1 MTMLF
6 ANDTT
11 LQAISEQITLPALGQ
26 SQDVYLA
33 LLESIVSQQL
43 SVKAADTIFK
53 RFLTLFE
60 NAYPNP
66 LLLQEMSLESLRSV
80 GLSRQK
86 ATYLQA
92 VATFHLADSIDF
104 KALETKTETEIIT
117 HLTAIKGVG
126 KWTVEMLLIFVLQ
139 RPDVLSVD
147 DLGIQQGI
155 KKIYNLTTE
164 GKELK
169 KEMQEIA
176 EKWRPNRSLACRYV
190 WRWKDILAR

>member
-147 DLGIQQGI
+147 DLGIQH
-155 KKIYNLTTE
+155 
-164 GKELK
+164 
-169 KEMQEIA
+169 
-176 EKWRPNRSLACRYV
+176 RSLACRYV

>member
-1 MTMLF
+1 MIFPQDAKMQAVAEAIQLP
-6 ANDTT
+6 D
-11 LQAISEQITLPALGQ
+11 LQPNE
-26 SQDVYLA
+26 DVYCA

-53 RFLTLFE
+53 RFLGLFE
-60 NAYPNP
+60 KQYPTP
-66 LLLQEMSLESLRSV
+66 DILQAMDAEILRGV

-86 ATYLQA
+86 ASYLQA
-92 VATFHLADSIDF
+92 VAEFHLRQGIDYQT
-104 KALETKTETEIIT
+104 LHTKTEDEIIT
-117 HLTAIKGVG
+117 YLTQIKGVG

-155 KKIYNLTTE
+155 KKLYNLTTE

-169 KEMQEIA
+169 KQMLEIA
-176 EKWRPNRSLACRYV
+176 ENWRPNRSLACRYL
-190 WRWKDILAR
+190 WRWKDTV

>member
-1 MTMLF
+1 MKVVFPLD
-6 ANDTT
+6 AT
-11 LQAISEQITLPALGQ
+11 LQLVTEQIDLPALAQ
-26 SQDVYLA
+26 NQDVYYA

-53 RFLTLFE
+53 RFLTLFAD
-60 NAYPNP
+60 NYPKP
-66 LLLQEMSLESLRSV
+66 EALKALEIEVLRDV

-86 ATYLQA
+86 AAYLQA
-92 VATFHLADSIDF
+92 VAEFQLTQGIDF
-104 KALETKTETEIIT
+104 EILVAKTEDEIIAY
-117 HLTAIKGVG
+117 LTTIKGVG

-155 KKIYNLTTE
+155 KRLYKLTAE

-169 KEMQEIA
+169 KQMLELGEN
-176 EKWRPNRSLACRYV
+176 WRPNRSLACRYL
-190 WRWKDILAR
+190 WRWKDNA

>member
-1 MTMLF
+1 MIFPQDAKMQAVAEAIQLP
-6 ANDTT
+6 D
-11 LQAISEQITLPALGQ
+11 LQPNE
-26 SQDVYLA
+26 DVYCA

-53 RFLTLFE
+53 RFLGLFE
-60 NAYPNP
+60 KQYPTP
-66 LLLQEMSLESLRSV
+66 DILQAMDAEILRGV

-86 ATYLQA
+86 ASYLQA
-92 VATFHLADSIDF
+92 VAEFHLRQGIDYQT
-104 KALETKTETEIIT
+104 LHTKTEDEIIT
-117 HLTAIKGVG
+117 YLTQIKGVG

-155 KKIYNLTTE
+155 KKLYNLTTE

-169 KEMQEIA
+169 KQMLELA
-176 EKWRPNRSLACRYV
+176 ENWRPNRSLACRYL
-190 WRWKDILAR
+190 WRWKDTV